1 VIPTSV
7 TYTVPPH
14 TDRLYLQAPLAPHTH
29 IVLPPLTAANAS
41 HTLEVVNPPGQH
53 YSPFPK
59 SFGPISSLGLPA
71 PFHAV
76 PHAPTASTAATSDPA
91 TPISPVDTH
100 PPTPAHWRLIPT
112 DPPRPAV
119 RTPDPHPPPDPEP
132 VGPRSLGPPAGEVKG
147 GAEDPGKGSA
157 AGKGKGVGKGKGTGK
172 GKGPPPDLMV
182 RIEPV
187 SSHLAPPDDHPYRR
201 VSLPPELDN
210 FWVDGPFI
218 VQNYYDRLSQENV
231 LLRSELRRL
240 GTQLG
245 AVQKEMERLK
255 VRPSQPPPNQWQT
268 D

>member
-29 IVLPPLTAANAS
+29 IVLPPLTSANAS

-91 TPISPVDTH
+91 TPIS
-100 PPTPAHWRLIPT
+100 
-112 DPPRPAV
+112 
-119 RTPDPHPPPDPEP
+119 PDPEP